1 MDWEDVYVMR
11 QIIVRWKNSQE
22 KNKNKKNKTI
32 SQEGNIGNIIYK
44 ANLLNR
50 SII

>member
-1 MDWEDVYVMR
+1 MDWEDVYVMH
-11 QIIVRWKNSQE
+11 QIIVRWK
-22 KNKNKKNKTI
+22 KNHRKKIEQTI